1 MKVAETRLDRL
12 SIDVLPDVH
21 RRIKMFAT
29 LHSET
34 IREYVLKCVKD
45 RIKQESEDRE
55 LSALSFDL
63 NKDPVLCELWE
74 NKKDAAY
81 DKL

>member
-1 MKVAETRLDRL
+1 MRSAEARLDRL
-12 SIDVLPDVH
+12 SIDVRPDVH
-21 RRIKMFAT
+21 KRIKMFAAF
-29 LHSET
+29 HSET
-34 IREYVLKCVKD
+34 IRQCVIKSIKD
-45 RIKQESEDRE
+45 RMEQESEERE
-55 LSALSFDL
+55 LEALSVGL